1 MNSSLEAIVMGVRNI
16 LSDTEIKDYRIF
28 PSQLYQPMK
37 TFLLLLLVLLT
48 INPAAFAQDE
58 EEDAF
63 PPNPL
68 ELTEP
73 DPLIPDPKKPLTP
86 AEQQALATALDAI
99 DAQATQEFQAGNP
112 VAAYDLWNRELRL
125 RRFLGPLAEV
135 EALGRVGKT
144 AWNEGNFIQVQL
156 VSARLREIETENFP
170 PIEDES
176 QVVNLPLL
184 LELGRAYDAVGV
196 PERAV
201 TIYARVL
208 EESRFAGD
216 RSQEEAVLNE
226 LGKMGINALNYPA
239 AAAAYEQLL
248 ELAQQRQDTVAETT
262 YLEQLVYV
270 YDQIRQ
276 LKITLNDKIE
286 LVERSTQVR
295 QRLFQL
301 TESQL
306 QTPQTQLQ
314 LVDLRLA
321 LAADYADISDLYRV
335 LAQQQ
340 QEQEQTQAAAGTL
353 ALAEQNDRLAEQT
366 YRETYVFAWSI
377 QQFSRASAALSELGT
392 LYEMRDRPNEALEV
406 YNTQLDVHQISRDR
420 YGVMM
425 TYDRIGSIYQTTGA
439 YSRAIQAYENAL
451 TIAQQLG
458 DREAYFTIQ
467 LQRLRQQVDR

>member
-1 MNSSLEAIVMGVRNI
+1 MKNFLPLFLILPFLSWGVPV
-16 LSDTEIKDYRIF
+16 LAGLTPETSAMLAKD
-28 PSQLYQPMK
+28 
-37 TFLLLLLVLLT
+37 
-48 INPAAFAQDE
+48 D

-73 DPLIPDPKKPLTP
+73 DPLIDDPKQPLTP
-86 AEQQALATALDAI
+86 SQQQALATALDALN
-99 DAQATQEFQAGNP
+99 AEATLEFQEGDP
-112 VAAYDLWNRELRL
+112 IAAYDLWNRELRL
-125 RRFLGPLAEV
+125 RRFLGPVAEV
-135 EALGRVGKT
+135 EALGRVGQT
-144 AWNEGNFIQVQL
+144 AWEDGNFVEVQL
-156 VSARLREIETENFP
+156 ISARLREIEVENFP
-170 PIEDES
+170 PPEDEEES
-176 QVVNLPLL
+176 QLVDLPLL
-184 LELGRAYDAVGV
+184 LELGRAYDRVGI

-208 EESRFAGD
+208 EESRFQGD
-216 RSQEEAVLNE
+216 RVQEEAVLNE
-226 LGKMGINALNYPA
+226 LGRIGINALNYPA

-248 ELAQQRQDTVAETT
+248 GLAQQRQDTVAETT
-262 YLEQLVYV
+262 YLEQLAYV

-301 TESQL
+301 TESQV

-321 LAADYADISDLYRV
+321 LAADYADLSSLYQA

-340 QEQEQTQAAAGTL
+340 QEEEQTEAAVQTF

-366 YRETYVFAWSI
+366 YRETYVFSWSI
-377 QQFSRASAALSELGT
+377 QQFSRASSALSELGA
-392 LYEMRDRPNEALEV
+392 LYETRDRLNDALEV
-406 YNTQLDVHQISRDR
+406 YNTQLDVHQIARDR

-425 TYDRIGSIYQTTGA
+425 TYDRMGKIYQTTGA
-439 YSRAIQAYENAL
+439 YSRAVQAYENAL
-451 TIAQQLG
+451 AIAQQLG

-467 LQRLRQQVDR
+467 LQRLRQQIDRQTFNN

>member
-1 MNSSLEAIVMGVRNI
+1 

-48 INPAAFAQDE
+48 INPAAFAKDD

-125 RRFLGPLAEV
+125 RRFLGPVAEV
-135 EALGRVGKT
+135 EALGRVGQT
-144 AWNEGNFIQVQL
+144 AWDDGNFVQVQL

-170 PIEDES
+170 PPEDEEES
-176 QVVNLPLL
+176 PVVDLPLL
-184 LELGRAYDAVGV
+184 LALGRAYDQVGV

-208 EESRFAGD
+208 EESRFQKD

-226 LGKMGINALNYPA
+226 LGRMSINALNYPA
-239 AAAAYEQLL
+239 AATAYEQLL
-248 ELAQQRQDTVAETT
+248 ELAQQRQDTVVETT
-262 YLEQLVYV
+262 YLEQLAYV

-276 LKITLNDKIE
+276 LKIALNDKIE

-301 TESQL
+301 TESQV

-321 LAADYADISDLYRV
+321 LAANYADLSSLYRV

-340 QEQEQTQAAAGTL
+340 QDEEQTEAAAQTL
-353 ALAEQNDRLAEQT
+353 ALAEQNDQLAEQT
-366 YRETYVFAWSI
+366 YRETYVFSWSI
-377 QQFSRASAALSELGT
+377 QQFSGASSALSELGT
-392 LYEMRDRPNEALEV
+392 LYETRDRLNDALEV
-406 YNTQLDVHQISRDR
+406 YNTQLDVHQIARDR

-425 TYDRIGSIYQTTGA
+425 TYDRIGKIYQTTGA
-439 YSRAIQAYENAL
+439 YSRAVQAYENAL

-467 LQRLRQQVDR
+467 IQRLRQQIDR